1 MDEPGPPV
9 ERVRIDALTPHP
21 SNVREGDVGAIS
33 ESLREFGLYRPIVV
47 QRATPDGDDRM
58 VIVAGTHTW
67 RAAEALG
74 WTEMDAVMLTV
85 DDQTAVRI
93 MLADN
98 RTHDLG
104 RDRGDD
110 LAELLARLGEPAMVG
125 TGWDSD
131 DLDTLL
137 RDLGKYDPGAG
148 ILAAFDGVDADS
160 GETVKT
166 FLHGRDAAGNDL
178 FVMRLSLTEGQRDD
192 VLQAF
197 AKAKR
202 NGTPT
207 QPDALA
213 LIARHYMEA

>member
-1 MDEPGPPV
+1 MDEPVTTTRVPV
-9 ERVRIDALTPHP
+9 DALTPHP
-21 SNVREGDVGAIS
+21 DNVREGDVGAIT
-33 ESLREFGLYRPIVV
+33 ESLREFGQYRPIVV
-47 QRATPDGDDRM
+47 QSATPEGEPRG

-67 RAAEALG
+67 RAAQALG
-74 WTEMDAVMLTV
+74 WPEVDAVMLTV
-85 DDQTAVRI
+85 DDATAVRI

-104 RDRGDD
+104 RDRPDE
-110 LAELLARLGEPAMVG
+110 LAALLARLDAPALTG

-137 RDLGKYDPGAG
+137 RDLGKYDPGAA
-148 ILAAFDGVDADS
+148 ILAAFDGVE
-160 GETVKT
+160 GEQNESVKT

-202 NGTPT
+202 MGTPT
-207 QPDALA
+207 QPEALS
-213 LIARHYMEA
+213 LIARHYLED